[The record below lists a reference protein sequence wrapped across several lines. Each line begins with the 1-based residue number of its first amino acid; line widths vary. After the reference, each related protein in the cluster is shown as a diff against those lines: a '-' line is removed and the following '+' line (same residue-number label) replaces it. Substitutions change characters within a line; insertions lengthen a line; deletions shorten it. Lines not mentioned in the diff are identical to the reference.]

1 LARYFFFV
9 GGALL
14 ALMFILD
21 SYLPKLPIAERSSA
35 DLSAIRIH
43 SDQKWPERVVYDTRL
58 PVNVPPQIA
67 STNASVPDPATVG
80 EVSGKAQ
87 VREAFG
93 QLQTSDA
100 KQLQR
105 SEAKFPEPQPHH
117 RRKIAKSR
125 AAPSTML
132 VARQPQFGVFGSSVR

>member
-1 LARYFFFV
+1 
-9 GGALL
+9 LL

-43 SDQKWPERVVYDTRL
+43 SDQKWPERVVYDTRP
-58 PVNVPPQIA
+58 PVIVPTQIA
-67 STNASVPDPATVG
+67 NTDASVPDQATTVG
-80 EVSGKAQ
+80 KVSGKAK

-93 QLQTSDA
+93 QLQTFDA
-100 KQLQR
+100 KQLQQ
-105 SEAKFPEPQPHH
+105 SEAKLLEPPPHH
-117 RRKIAKSR
+117 RRKIAKRR

-132 VARQPQFGVFGSSVR
+132 VARQPQFGVFGRSVW